1 LIKCNKTSTNYD
13 IDHKKLMENTKNL
26 YIGYK
31 KTYWFRNFK
40 SRNYLLQLWKKFK
53 NKKLSLGQ

>member
-1 LIKCNKTSTNYD
+1 
-13 IDHKKLMENTKNL
+13 MENTKNL